1 MFNPDGCFCCLPP
14 EDPCT
19 VSGCTFL
26 SDEMSD
32 SEINPYWTQVV
43 ASSGAVGNGSYAV
56 TNVQDLDVGND
67 APSRRV
73 TLETTLATTT
83 SDNVYIVCWKKNST
97 HNPSTQ
103 CPITNITFC
112 VESKRVSESDG
123 QVRFFI
129 KQNGSTYVTRTGFS
143 IGVNWKRATGTFSQS
158 DFEELSSGAQPN
170 FTASGTAIEFGFG
183 LKIPV
188 NSGDEPFS
196 DVWFDNLCVVIA
208 KQCPNALCNTSN
220 CDILNTGTAMT
231 VVSSGGTGGAR
242 GAYTTDPSFGN
253 PAGSHK
259 FTFSGPFGTNT
270 GTVVVEV
277 SPDVFS
283 GAACISPSALSM
295 CFEIYTPHTQLY
307 YSNTL
312 SVSLKQGSLTQQI
325 YQTSAAWSLNEWRK
339 VEFTRNGGFL
349 AFNFSQPVQLV
360 LTYSG
365 SPLPDGP
372 VTHYID
378 NICVRAT
385 YGCEISLTQ
394 TVSISGLSV
403 TGATSPAQCDTSVVS
418 QINSILSSSLTTSAF
433 AGDVCLNQYRS
444 GWIYGPVVA
453 GSQHRSAVV
462 VTIARRMDKTV
473 VGVVH
478 ISSCIGTLSNPT
490 LSCTSLIAYFGAA
503 TGNADCDNGEVLPHR
518 FEPGSTS
525 VNAHCLSW
533 NPTGS
538 SITTSYT

>member
-19 VSGCTFL
+19 TSNCTFL
-26 SDEMSD
+26 SNEMSD
-32 SEINPYWTQVV
+32 FEINPYWTQVTG
-43 ASSGAVGNGSYAV
+43 SGAVGNGSYTV
-56 TNVQDLDVGND
+56 TNAQDNDVGND
-67 APSRRV
+67 APCRRV
-73 TLETTLATTT
+73 TVETDSATT
-83 SDNVYIVCWKKNST
+83 SADSVYVVCWKKSSS

-103 CPITNITFC
+103 CPVTSLTFC

-129 KQNGSTYVTRTGFS
+129 KQNGSTYVTKTGFS
-143 IGVNWKRATGTFSQS
+143 IGVNWKRATGTFLQS

-170 FTASGTAIEFGFG
+170 FTATGTAIEFGYG

-188 NSGDEPFS
+188 NAGDEPFS
-196 DVWFDNLCVVIA
+196 DVWFDNLCVVVE

-231 VVSSGGTGGAR
+231 VVSSGGTGGAS

-312 SVSLKQGSLTQQI
+312 SVSLKQGSLTQQV

-349 AFNFSQPVQLV
+349 AFNFSQPVQLI
-360 LTYSG
+360 LTYNG

-378 NICVRAT
+378 NICVKAT
-385 YGCEISLTQ
+385 YGCEVALTQ
-394 TVSISGLSV
+394 TVTISGLSV
-403 TGATSPAQCDTSVVS
+403 TGSTAYPQCDAAVVS
-418 QINSILSSSLTTSAF
+418 QINSILSSALLMSVFPAEVCTT
-433 AGDVCLNQYRS
+433 QYRS
-444 GWIYGPVVA
+444 GWIDGPIVS
-453 GSQHRSAVV
+453 GSRHRAFVT
-462 VTIARRMDKTV
+462 VTIARRMDQTV
-473 VGVVH
+473 TGGVN
-478 ISSCIGTLSNPT
+478 ILSCIGPPSNPT
-490 LSCTSLIAYFGAA
+490 LSCTSLISHFGTAS
-503 TGNADCDNGEVLPHR
+503 GNADCDNGEVLPYR
-518 FEPGSTS
+518 FVPGASS